1 MNVFGGTAYLD
12 VAELARHRRL
22 DNARFA
28 NLLMKQKAVALPYE
42 DPVTFAVNAAKP
54 VVDALSPAE
63 KDRIELLVTC
73 TESGIDFGKSLST
86 YVHHHLGLNRNCR
99 QFEIKQACYSGT
111 AGFQM
116 AVNFVL
122 SKVSPGAKAL
132 IVATDISRFMVAEGG
147 SAFLVTAAAFFF
159 AEFGDKTQVATLML
173 AARYDNLIA
182 VVCGTTLGMLCADA
196 PAVALGTALPFALPL
211 RAVRLAAAALFGALG
226 AAALLGFSPF

>member
-1 MNVFGGTAYLD
+1 MD
-12 VAELARHRRL
+12 
-22 DNARFA
+22 D
-28 NLLMKQKAVALPYE
+28 
-42 DPVTFAVNAAKP
+42 D
-54 VVDALSPAE
+54 
-63 KDRIELLVTC
+63 
-73 TESGIDFGKSLST
+73 
-86 YVHHHLGLNRNCR
+86 
-99 QFEIKQACYSGT
+99 QA
-111 AGFQM
+111 
-116 AVNFVL
+116 
-122 SKVSPGAKAL
+122 P
-132 IVATDISRFMVAEGG
+132 AEGG

>member
-1 MNVFGGTAYLD
+1 MEAFLVSTLS
-12 VAELARHRRL
+12 VAIGELGDKTQLLAL
-22 DNARFA
+22 VLAARFRRPVAVILGILCATIA
-28 NLLMKQKAVALPYE
+28 NHACAGFAGAWLRGILSVELLRWLVGVSFLAVAAWSLVP
-42 DPVTFAVNAAKP
+42 
-54 VVDALSPAE
+54 
-63 KDRIELLVTC
+63 DRM
-73 TESGIDFGKSLST
+73 DDD
-86 YVHHHLGLNRNCR
+86 
-99 QFEIKQACYSGT
+99 QA
-111 AGFQM
+111 
-116 AVNFVL
+116 
-122 SKVSPGAKAL
+122 P
-132 IVATDISRFMVAEGG
+132 AEGG